1 MHRLAGAYSVK
12 RGVVCKVIP
21 VFSDVG
27 LCINSFIW
35 FAAALEI
42 SDSLNSFNTFS
53 RWKTQWHQG
62 LIAFDVSG
70 YRIRRRVFRGFAVWM
85 QGLACGFAGASVSG
99 FGGLGRL
106 LIEADGGFGRG
117 ARPRLPGGR
126 IPPCPPAGLRPT
138 SPFTCGIRPP
148 GTLGP
153 DTPAHID
160 RASSA
165 HRWRRGDR
173 ASGWAGVFC
182 AGKGG
187 AGALAAA
194 SAWAVDTEQN
204 TPARPDAAA
213 PMFARRYFSGAKI
226 TIDVS
231 VFGRTTASPAKRND
245 HFT

>member
-106 LIEADGGFGRG
+106 LIEADGGSAAARGRG
-117 ARPRLPGGR
+117 YRVAGYLRVLRPGCARPPPLPAVSGHPAPSARTHLPTLTGR
-126 IPPCPPAGLRPT
+126 R
-138 SPFTCGIRPP
+138 
-148 GTLGP
+148 
-153 DTPAHID
+153 AHID
-160 RASSA
+160 GAVVIE
-165 HRWRRGDR
+165 RRG
-173 ASGWAGVFC
+173 GLVC
-182 AGKGG
+182 
-187 AGALAAA
+187 
-194 SAWAVDTEQN
+194 SAQVKEE
-204 TPARPDAAA
+204 PARLRQQVRGRGTRSRTRQPA
-213 PMFARRYFSGAKI
+213 PTRLRPCLHAGI
-226 TIDVS
+226 S
-231 VFGRTTASPAKRND
+231 VAPRSRLT
-245 HFT
+245 